1 MATYGWRESRS
12 VAEGLWDEGH
22 RFSFLQ
28 AVHLLEELFP
38 DRTPPAEGID
48 PRREVVRFR
57 SEVRLDFP
65 PGDVEAVLPP
75 TDGEPA
81 EMRVNVLGL
90 ASAMGPLPPAV
101 VEMILERSFRE
112 RGDTPKGRPSTTAL
126 RDFLDL
132 FNHRLISLLYRARKK
147 YRPALDR
154 KAPHAGRVATV
165 LHSLLGLGTEHLTG
179 RMGVRERTL
188 LAYTG
193 LLVETVRPTV
203 GLTRMIEDC
212 FDTTASVTPFQGRWD
227 RIEDDDVTRLGA
239 RRGRNQILGQSAVLG
254 GRVWD
259 QAAGFEVLL
268 GPLTLAQFLS
278 FLPNGRAFA
287 PLVALVRFYAREELG
302 FTFRLQIA
310 AAEVPEIRLGAAYGT
325 YLGWTSW
332 LMSKPMTRDDTQVRL
347 VGKR

>member
-1 MATYGWRESRS
+1 MASYGWRESRS
-12 VAEGLWDEGH
+12 VAEGLWEEGH

-28 AVHLLEELFP
+28 AVRLLEELFP
-38 DRTPPAEGID
+38 ERTSPGEGID

-75 TDGEPA
+75 LNGEPA

-90 ASAMGPLPPAV
+90 AGSMGPLPPGV
-101 VEMILERSFRE
+101 VETIMERSFRK
-112 RGDTPKGRPSTTAL
+112 DTAL

-132 FNHRLISLLYRARKK
+132 FNHRLVSLLYRARKK

-154 KAPHAGRVATV
+154 NAPHGGRVATV
-165 LHSLLGLGTEHLTG
+165 LHSLLGLGTPHLAG
-179 RMGVRERTL
+179 RMGVRDRTL
-188 LAYTG
+188 LAYAG

-212 FDTTASVTPFQGRWD
+212 FDTTAAVSPFQGRWD

-239 RRGRNQILGQSAVLG
+239 TRGRNQILGGSAVLG

-259 QAAGFEVLL
+259 QAASFEVRL

-278 FLPNGRAFA
+278 FLPSGRAFQ

-302 FTFRLQIA
+302 FNFRLAIA
-310 AAEVPEIRLGAAYGT
+310 AAEVPELRLGAAYGT

-332 LMSKPMTRDDTQVRL
+332 LKTKPMNTDDAQVKL